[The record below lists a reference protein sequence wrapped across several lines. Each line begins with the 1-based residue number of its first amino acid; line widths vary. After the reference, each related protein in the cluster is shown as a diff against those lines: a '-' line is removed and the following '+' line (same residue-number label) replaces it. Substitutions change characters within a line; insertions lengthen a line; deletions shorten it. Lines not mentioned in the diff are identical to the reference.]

1 MNCEKSREL
10 FADYLGEELAK
21 TEGLQLQEH
30 LRSCVSCRQELA
42 LLSGTKSTLQV
53 AWPEESI
60 PQHLSFEFAG
70 GAEPG
75 FWSRLLTLRWPRV
88 VSASVAVTACF
99 LVCLLSLALLRAQ
112 IRVDKGGFSLSFNR
126 SAQPAV
132 GSSAA
137 LVTAGVLQLD
147 PEAVKVLL
155 DQSLKQFERQQD
167 TKLQQML
174 QDAKLEWEAK
184 RAADYARVGKELR
197 YLESAQNV
205 VWKETLM
212 NNSNLEMLART
223 YVGAAPRE
231 SLQQ

>member
-10 FADYLGEELAK
+10 FADYLGEELTK

-42 LLSGTKSTLQV
+42 LLSRTKSTLRV
-53 AWPEESI
+53 AWPEESM
-60 PQHLSFEFAG
+60 PQDLSFEFADR
-70 GAEPG
+70 AAPG
-75 FWSRLLTLRWPRV
+75 FWSRPFSLQWPRA

-112 IRVDKGGFSLSFNR
+112 IRIDKGGFSFSF
-126 SAQPAV
+126 SQSPH
-132 GSSAA
+132 AA
-137 LVTAGVLQLD
+137 PGNTAGLMTAGTPQLNT
-147 PEAVKVLL
+147 EAVRVLL
-155 DQSLKQFERQQD
+155 DQSLKQFELQQD
-167 TKLQQML
+167 SKLQQLL
-174 QDAKLEWEAK
+174 QEAKLEWESK

-197 YLESAQNV
+197 YLESTQNV

-223 YVGAAPRE
+223 YVAAAPRE
-231 SLQQ
+231 SVR

>member
-42 LLSGTKSTLQV
+42 LLSGTKSTLQA

-60 PQHLSFEFAG
+60 PQHLSFELAG

-126 SAQPAV
+126 SAQRAV

-137 LVTAGVLQLD
+137 GATQLN

-155 DQSLKQFERQQD
+155 DQSLKQFELQQN

-184 RAADYARVGKELR
+184 HAADYARVGRELR